1 MTRKTNP
8 FIYLLSQKIIKRG
21 IAIFFHKM
29 EIWHRENIP
38 QHGPVVFVA
47 NHPSSTMDAFVLVA
61 VTKRRVHYIA
71 HAGLFSNKLKAWL
84 LRSCGVIPVYRHTQK
99 SDKIERNVEA
109 FKECYDA
116 LEKQE
121 AICIFPEGISHMFR
135 HVKKIKTGV
144 ARIALEAEKR
154 NTYKLGVKVIPIGL
168 YFFSRSRFHSTALVN
183 VGRPIDLQPYFVLN
197 EKDNSRAVNQLT
209 DQIQHCLEHL
219 TVNIQHTEL
228 DQFVK
233 DIESIY
239 RDEIVSQDPSIQET
253 SKLTVAE
260 FVITQKIA
268 ACVEYYYE
276 REPQR
281 VHNMQEKIK
290 EYKRKLKRLHLKD
303 AMLKE
308 KTNFAQLMKA
318 NMASI
323 TKALLGLP
331 LAFYGIANNCIPYM
345 ITEHIAKKYME
356 ERAKMLTA
364 LFLGGGIAF
373 LFFYSVQVLVVWNL
387 IGAIFA
393 IPYLF
398 SLPITGFFSLAYI
411 KKIRELREHIS
422 FSFFIFTNR
431 YLIGKMRRT
440 RNSLIAEIN
449 AVKDEYMNVMK
460 PTNNSKGTRIK

>member
-1 MTRKTNP
+1 MTHKTNP
-8 FIYLLSQKIIKRG
+8 IIYLLSQKIIERG

-29 EIWHRENIP
+29 EMWHRENIP
-38 QHGPVVFVA
+38 KHGPVIFVS

-109 FKECYDA
+109 FGECYDA
-116 LEKQE
+116 LEKGE
-121 AICIFPEGISHMFR
+121 AICIFPEGISDMFR

-144 ARIALEAEKR
+144 ARIALEAERR

-183 VGRPIDLQPYFVLN
+183 VGRPIDLQSYFVLN
-197 EKDNSRAVNQLT
+197 EKDNSQAVNQLT
-209 DQIQHCLEHL
+209 DHIQHSLEHL

-239 RDEIVSQDPSIQET
+239 RDEIVSQDPSIQES

-260 FVITQKIA
+260 FVVTQKIA
-268 ACVEYYYE
+268 ECVEYYYE

-281 VHNMQEKIK
+281 VHDMQEKIK

-308 KTNFAQLMKA
+308 KTDFAQLMKA

-323 TKALLGLP
+323 IKSILGLP
-331 LAFYGIANNCIPYM
+331 LVFYGIVNNCIPYL
-345 ITEHIAKKYME
+345 ITEHLAKKFLK
-356 ERAKMLTA
+356 ERAKILTA
-364 LFLGGGIAF
+364 LFLGGGATF
-373 LFFYSVQVLVVWNL
+373 LFFYSIQVLVVWNL
-387 IGAIFA
+387 IGAVFA
-393 IPYLF
+393 ILYF
-398 SLPITGFFSLAYI
+398 ISLPISGFFALAYI
-411 KKIRELREHIS
+411 KKIRELRKNIS
-422 FSFFIFTNR
+422 FSLFIFTNR

-440 RNSLIAEIN
+440 RNSLIADMN
-449 AVKDEYMNVMK
+449 AIKDEYMEMMN
-460 PTNNSKGTRIK
+460 PANNSI